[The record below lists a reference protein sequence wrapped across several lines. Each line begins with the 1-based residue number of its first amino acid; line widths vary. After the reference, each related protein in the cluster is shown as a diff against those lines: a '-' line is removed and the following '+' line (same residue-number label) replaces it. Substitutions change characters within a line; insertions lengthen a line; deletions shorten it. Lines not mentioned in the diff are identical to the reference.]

1 MTAGPA
7 EPAAAGLSAVGTS
20 AAAASAAFAEPEVP
34 VPARWVAAVSL
45 ANVGAQAAWF
55 GPIQVLLALQAAQL
69 YPHHKTAVFG
79 LVTGFG
85 AAVSVVSNP
94 LFGALSDRTT
104 SRFGRRLPWV
114 AGGVF
119 FGFLSLAALAWAPNV
134 AVMTVAWCGVQA
146 SINAAYAALS
156 ASIPDQVPRAQ
167 RGTVSG
173 WVGLSQTGGVVVGTA
188 LAAESGGVTAGYL
201 ACAILAVGS
210 AVPYLLLRRDHA
222 LPADQ
227 RPPFRL
233 LPFVR
238 SFWINP
244 VRHRDFGWGFATRFL
259 MKLANAIGTLYLLFY
274 LQDQVH
280 YANPA
285 SGVLILTAVYAAT
298 VLATAVTAGLWSD
311 HVGRRKPFVLASGL
325 VMAVASGVLAV
336 WPTWFGAVLA
346 ALVFGI
352 GFGGYASVDFALLTE
367 VLPTAS
373 DRGKDLG
380 IINIAD
386 ALPQVLAPAVAAP
399 IVAYLGGYPALYAV
413 SALVAL
419 AGGVLVQRIRA
430 VR

>member
-1 MTAGPA
+1 MTA
-7 EPAAAGLSAVGTS
+7 EPAEDLPVAGPPVAAP
-20 AAAASAAFAEPEVP
+20 FAEPRQP
-34 VPARWVAAVSL
+34 APARWVAAVSL

-69 YPHHKTAVFG
+69 YPHHKAAVFS
-79 LVTGFG
+79 LVTGVG
-85 AAVSVVSNP
+85 AAVSVISNP

-104 SRFGRRLPWV
+104 SRFGRRTPWV
-114 AGGVF
+114 LGGVLV
-119 FGFLSLAALAWAPNV
+119 GLASMAVLAWAPNALLMV
-134 AVMTVAWCGVQA
+134 VGWCGVQA
-146 SINAAYAALS
+146 AINAEYAALQ
-156 ASIPDQVPRAQ
+156 ASIPDQVPRSQ

-188 LAAESGGVTAGYL
+188 VAAEAGGLVIGYL
-201 ACAILAVGS
+201 ACGILAVAC
-210 AVPYLLLRRDHA
+210 AVPYLLLRRDQV
-222 LPADQ
+222 LPADR

-233 LPFVR
+233 LPFLK

-244 VRHRDFGWGFATRFL
+244 RTHRDFGWGFATRFL

-274 LQDQVH
+274 LQDRVH
-280 YANPA
+280 YPNPA

-298 VLATAVTAGLWSD
+298 VLVTAVTAGLWSD
-311 HVGRRKPFVLASGL
+311 HVARRKPFVLASGL
-325 VMAVASGVLAV
+325 VMAVASAMLAV
-336 WPTWFGAVLA
+336 WPTWLGAVLA

-367 VLPTAS
+367 VLPAAA

-399 IVAYLGGYPALYAV
+399 IVAHLGGYPTLYGV
-413 SALVAL
+413 SAAIALIGGILVH
-419 AGGVLVQRIRA
+419 RIRA